1 MTDGWTDG
9 RTDGHRDG
17 DDVDFEISC
26 SRRSFRPTG
35 RPTARARPLARSLI
49 QKKLLCQVT
58 QESPSASPLPS
69 TPPAELLP
77 RSSGAGS
84 HHARRPDLRAS
95 SGFRN
100 FPLAYPARCELPCR
114 YSMSVYTKRPT
125 SGKLCFVVYAIYAMC
140 DVRG

>member
-1 MTDGWTDG
+1 MTDGW
-9 RTDGHRDG
+9 TDGHRDG

-26 SRRSFRPTG
+26 SCRSLRPTD
-35 RPTARARPLARSLI
+35 RARARPLI

-84 HHARRPDLRAS
+84 HHAMRPDLRAS